1 MVFYGLVFGDEFVEQ
16 LLIAVGDGF
25 YLLFDE
31 IPKDERFLLILFVFE
46 DVLFHAAVVFN
57 EIVQFL
63 AIVFLQ
69 GKIQTVFQLFIVL
82 SQLKKKGF

>member
-25 YLLFDE
+25 YLLFHE

-63 AIVFLQ
+63 AIVFLH